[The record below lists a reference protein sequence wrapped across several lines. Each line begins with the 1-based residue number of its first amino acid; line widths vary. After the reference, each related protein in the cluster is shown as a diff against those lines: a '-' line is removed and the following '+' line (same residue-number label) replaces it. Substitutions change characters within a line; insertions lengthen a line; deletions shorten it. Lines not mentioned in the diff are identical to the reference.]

1 MNIFYY
7 DTEKNIYLTQ
17 LDAVAAKKTGKN
29 IFFYY
34 YDKEFSQIDWTIE
47 PLEPLEQ
54 LYKERAQKIRDENE
68 YLILCYSGGVDST
81 NILETF
87 YYNNIHIDEL
97 IMVGAFSQDSY
108 KGSDE
113 NHNGDVYHNCQNTL
127 KNMNLPNTKLSYY
140 DYTEWFNNPNNFS
153 LIREYGNEWT
163 KYIGAWKSV
172 HHLWWHDL
180 KTFVGK
186 NNKKQSAYIM
196 GSDKPEYFNYPKP
209 HFKISD
215 LSFNDYGSLYNN
227 ENFKRVNFYTDP
239 DPIAIKIMAKQNHII
254 NRSIINLNKNSQF
267 SLLVGSK
274 EKVIAKL
281 IYNLKTPLI
290 FKSKKSFT
298 TSISSRDMY
307 MLKNQNSDMYNM
319 FLEGL
324 QTIKKYGPVT
334 GSMSFDSKSYYLE

>member
-108 KGSDE
+108 KGSD
-113 NHNGDVYHNCQNTL
+113 
-127 KNMNLPNTKLSYY
+127 
-140 DYTEWFNNPNNFS
+140 
-153 LIREYGNEWT
+153 
-163 KYIGAWKSV
+163 
-172 HHLWWHDL
+172 
-180 KTFVGK
+180 
-186 NNKKQSAYIM
+186 
-196 GSDKPEYFNYPKP
+196 
-209 HFKISD
+209 
-215 LSFNDYGSLYNN
+215 
-227 ENFKRVNFYTDP
+227 
-239 DPIAIKIMAKQNHII
+239 
-254 NRSIINLNKNSQF
+254 
-267 SLLVGSK
+267 
-274 EKVIAKL
+274 
-281 IYNLKTPLI
+281 
-290 FKSKKSFT
+290 
-298 TSISSRDMY
+298 
-307 MLKNQNSDMYNM
+307 
-319 FLEGL
+319 
-324 QTIKKYGPVT
+324 
-334 GSMSFDSKSYYLE
+334 